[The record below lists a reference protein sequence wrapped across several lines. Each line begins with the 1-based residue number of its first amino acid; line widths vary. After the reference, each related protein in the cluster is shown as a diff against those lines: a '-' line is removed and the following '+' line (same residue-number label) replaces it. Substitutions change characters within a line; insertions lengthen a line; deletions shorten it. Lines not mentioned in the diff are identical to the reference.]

1 MTQKHER
8 LQYTRPEYDGKTE
21 EEGLILLKRS
31 KESFKEE
38 EMFKVA
44 LVNQ

>member
-1 MTQKHER
+1 MNG
-8 LQYTRPEYDGKTE
+8 YNRPVYDWKME

-38 EMFKVA
+38 ELFKVA
-44 LVNQ
+44 LVNESEFAR